1 MIDAMK
7 ILDLIKNEIK
17 VAGEK
22 QIGGNFGSICII
34 PCHSRRRIN
43 IFIAESEKVRTAR
56 LYPYVT
62 YLETVTSA
70 AMPCTE
76 DLP

>member
-1 MIDAMK
+1 VIDTMK
-7 ILDLIKNEIK
+7 ILDLIKKIK
-17 VAGEK
+17 VADEK
-22 QIGGNFGSICII
+22 QIGGDFGSICII
-34 PCHSRRRIN
+34 PCHRRRRIN

-56 LYPYVT
+56 LYPYAT
-62 YLETVTSA
+62 YLETDASA

>member
-1 MIDAMK
+1 VIDAMK

-34 PCHSRRRIN
+34 PCHSRRWLTYSLLK
-43 IFIAESEKVRTAR
+43 AESENSTFVAICHI
-56 LYPYVT
+56 PGND
-62 YLETVTSA
+62 YLCYYA
-70 AMPCTE
+70 
-76 DLP
+76 LH

>member
-1 MIDAMK
+1 VIDAIK

-34 PCHSRRRIN
+34 PCHSRRGVN

-56 LYPYVT
+56 L
-62 YLETVTSA
+62 
-70 AMPCTE
+70 
-76 DLP
+76 

>member
-1 MIDAMK
+1 VIDAMK

-34 PCHSRRRIN
+34 PCHSRRRLTYSLLK
-43 IFIAESEKVRTAR
+43 AEK
-56 LYPYVT
+56 
-62 YLETVTSA
+62 
-70 AMPCTE
+70 
-76 DLP
+76 